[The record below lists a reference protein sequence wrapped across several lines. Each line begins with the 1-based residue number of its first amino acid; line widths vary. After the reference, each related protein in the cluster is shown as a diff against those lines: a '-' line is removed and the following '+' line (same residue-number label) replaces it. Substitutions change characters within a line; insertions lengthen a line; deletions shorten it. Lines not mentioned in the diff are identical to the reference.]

1 MLKFII
7 KHHEDILG
15 MLFIAC
21 LWLVVM
27 LTGLAKMLGY

>member
-1 MLKFII
+1 MLNYII
-7 KHHEDILG
+7 KHREDILA
-15 MLFIAC
+15 MLFIAG